1 MCSMIHNPSI
11 GNPTHVTDG
20 AIDYTFNENL
30 SQGYYVQTFKD
41 AILFN
46 GANICDQKIY
56 PSYCYIIDGKTSAQK
71 QVVKPVT
78 LYKDVK
84 VAADSLQ
91 QTQISDRYAAWNC
104 WCQIESI
111 STIPYYHPDISQSH
125 IEKH

>member
-1 MCSMIHNPSI
+1 MHDRFREAIFYERRIFYAEKRNKTNRTIMCSMIHNPSI

-91 QTQISDRYAAWNC
+91 QTQISDRYAA
-104 WCQIESI
+104 
-111 STIPYYHPDISQSH
+111 
-125 IEKH
+125 